1 MFEILRLEMD
11 VFDFIIYWLINLKTK
26 TMNRVLQKLY
36 LLIQV
41 KVFGRKFIQF
51 FSVLSPYLFSESKDV
66 HSVLAYFV
74 IHVVNFFENGIPIF
88 T

>member
-1 MFEILRLEMD
+1 MD
-11 VFDFIIYWLINLKTK
+11 VFDLIVHWLIDLKSK
-26 TMNRVLQKLY
+26 TMNRVFQKLY

-41 KVFGRKFIQF
+41 KVFGCKFIQF
-51 FSVLSPYLFSESKDV
+51 LSVLSSYLFFESMYV

-74 IHVVNFFENGIPIF
+74 IHVVNFFEDCISVL

>member
-1 MFEILRLEMD
+1 MD
-11 VFDFIIYWLINLKTK
+11 IFDFIVHWLIDLKTK
-26 TMNRVLQKLY
+26 TMNRVFQKLY

-41 KVFGRKFIQF
+41 QIFGGKFIQF
-51 FSVLSPYLFSESKDV
+51 LSVLSSYLFFESMYI

-74 IHVVNFFENGIPIF
+74 IHVVHFFQHGIPVF